1 MDDRVLF
8 LREFLKH
15 PRQIGSIIPSSR
27 FLEKRL
33 MELGEVASAKTI
45 VELGSGTGGTTRA
58 ILAAMPEDARL
69 LCIEINPR
77 FCAWLEN
84 IKDPRLIV
92 HCGSAADLRELLE
105 QYALPAPD
113 MVLSG
118 IPFSTMG
125 DELGTRIIETIHSTL
140 SPGGRFIAYQV
151 RDQVSNLSS
160 PIMGTPHFERELLN
174 IPPVRVYRW
183 QKEHAAEVQLN
194 GAASEAHVN
203 GAAENTPVNGATAE
217 AKVNGSAAGREA
229 SMH

>member
-33 MELGEVASAKTI
+33 MELGEVTTAKTI

-58 ILAAMPEDARL
+58 ILATMPADARL
-69 LCIEINPR
+69 LCIEINPH
-77 FCAWLEN
+77 FCSWLN
-84 IKDPRLIV
+84 KINDPRLIV

-105 QYALPAPD
+105 EHELDAPD

-125 DELGTRIIETIHSTL
+125 DALGTRILETIYSVL
-140 SPGGRFIAYQV
+140 APAGRFIAYQV
-151 RDQVSNLSS
+151 RDQVSHLSN
-160 PIMGTPHFERELLN
+160 PIMGTPHFERAMLN

-183 QKEHAAEVQLN
+183 QKTAPAATQA
-194 GAASEAHVN
+194 GMMA
-203 GAAENTPVNGATAE
+203 TPPREEATAL
-217 AKVNGSAAGREA
+217 
-229 SMH
+229 